1 MQRLWT
7 ICIVAILASAPSLA
21 VNVAFPPTTDTYP
34 HNCQV
39 VPYVTFGADGGV
51 VYFIR
56 GDFFTNI
63 NTGTEYFAGCEP
75 TGGGMGMQFA
85 PAASGVA
92 VTIHAF
98 LDSDI
103 NVSASAGTTTYHVSA
118 GNSIG
123 VSIPGPTSGV
133 GFTAQTPLSAFSVES
148 LSVGSQIAN
157 TTPGDIQFDIT
168 NTTPADD
175 RRVLLSNL
183 HHSPGTTM
191 PQFPYPLYQGR
202 LAKDAAIPI
211 DLRILYGGV
220 GTSGVPVTL
229 RIIDPPD
236 PSEYIVGTANWQGQ
250 PVPGATLSHTG
261 DNVGPPPTFHG
272 NCVPCATY
280 SVTSGANGTITAEL
294 DLDPQTRAGDNYQV
308 EATARFPNGTTK
320 TVRSGVITAW
330 KRMFVEKQQMFRSGV
345 PLAGDA
351 PIGVTHIIV
360 PDIDISDTTGD
371 RIGRTDYLVLLH
383 APSFGQPKVVSS
395 FYQGRYQV
403 NGHPRTFT
411 IPTTGYPAA
420 GIGTVHTFGT
430 TSIEGI
436 QSHFHRQV
444 DVDDVINL
452 PSATGGTEARWVVAV
467 LDNTHLTVNAPT
479 STNTGTGASVPGL
492 PYTIGDSNLL
502 SGLTY
507 VRLPLDRPL
516 TENYQREPLAA
527 RGVVSLNDSVAR
539 LTVSQFPPAAADYFD
554 VDDLSTSIPSLLT
567 GTADADQWRHP
578 FPAAYTEYIV
588 LPRQGPLVPLP
599 RTQFPN
605 GDPLSQWF
613 VDKWFSLPRPSV
625 AAPSLMTN
633 CGVAGCG
640 FLAFDYS
647 VPPNHQLVLVG
658 DTRPDGVD
666 LGQTGFSRF
675 GASRQRCTVL
685 DRGEAEY
692 DVANATNFQC
702 TTATA
707 SNCTSSIY
715 RLDVDQIMRKVEVHE
730 IAHQWDVDGGSA
742 AHCKTV
748 GYNSLQAYPTPHT
761 PPLTPPAG
769 TLFCTMAVDLHLLMP
784 DPWNS
789 SLSIYQTSHAYGD
802 GNATFHMVLSSGV
815 WSSEYLT
822 IRNTLDPWTP

>member
-168 NTTPADD
+168 DTTPADD

-250 PVPGATLSHTG
+250 PVPGATLSHAG

-272 NCVPCATY
+272 NCIPCATY

-294 DLDPQTRAGDNYQV
+294 DLDPHTRAGDNYQV

-320 TVRSGVITAW
+320 TVRSGVITVW
-330 KRMFVEKQQMFRSGV
+330 KRMFVEKKPMFRAGA
-345 PLAGDA
+345 PLATDA
-351 PIGVTHIIV
+351 PAGATRLIV
-360 PDIDISDTTGD
+360 KRDPIASAGATAFRRDDS
-371 RIGRTDYLVLLH
+371 VMLLH
-383 APSFGQPKVVSS
+383 APFFGTAKTPSGYYSGLYRITRLQRFRAQTPAVGPGTVETHGTATIDGNGTHFIRDFEVGDVITVGADRRVVVDLISNT
-395 FYQGRYQV
+395 QMTV
-403 NGHPRTFT
+403 HA
-411 IPTTGYPAA
+411 PTT
-420 GIGTVHTFGT
+420 
-430 TSIEGI
+430 
-436 QSHFHRQV
+436 
-444 DVDDVINL
+444 
-452 PSATGGTEARWVVAV
+452 SASANQA
-467 LDNTHLTVNAPT
+467 
-479 STNTGTGASVPGL
+479 
-492 PYTIGDSNLL
+492 YTIGDRNLVAN
-502 SGLTY
+502 TDY
-507 VRLPLDRPL
+507 YRLALDRPL
-516 TENYQREPLAA
+516 SESYYREPLAN
-527 RGVVSLNDSVAR
+527 S
-539 LTVSQFPPAAADYFD
+539 
-554 VDDLSTSIPSLLT
+554 LT
-567 GTADADQWRHP
+567 GTVTANDAAVRVPSGGVTPADVFDVPAINAQLAGTATSQWSNA
-578 FPAAYTEYIV
+578 FASAYTEYVV
-588 LPRQGPLVPLP
+588 LPATLPIGAAGAVAPRVVLSSSVTAKPTQQFIDKWLSLPSPVPLP
-599 RTQFPN
+599 STSP
-605 GDPLSQWF
+605 DPM
-613 VDKWFSLPRPSV
+613 D
-625 AAPSLMTN
+625 
-633 CGVAGCG
+633 G
-640 FLAFDYS
+640 FRYLI
-647 VPPNHQLVLVG
+647 PPNHQLVLVG
-658 DTRPDGVD
+658 DTNNNDITQSD
-666 LGQTGFSRF
+666 ANGFLSIAVQHER
-675 GASRQRCTVL
+675 ASVL
-685 DRGEAEY
+685 DRGTIEY
-692 DVANATNFQC
+692 AVRTDTKPLYGADPDTVLQR
-702 TTATA
+702 TA
-707 SNCTSSIY
+707 
-715 RLDVDQIMRKVEVHE
+715 VHE
-730 IAHQWDVDGGSA
+730 LTHQWYVNFLAFGARYSDHCFPEVAYVSA
-742 AHCKTV
+742 A
-748 GYNSLQAYPTPHT
+748 AYPAVAPGTTISLPVGLEFCLMSYTADAPTMLAPWSPHPT
-761 PPLTPPAG
+761 VNMVEYLYRRGLTH
-769 TLFCTMAVDLHLLMP
+769 FHMAHLSTGWNSEYLSIRNTP
-784 DPWNS
+784 DPW
-789 SLSIYQTSHAYGD
+789 
-802 GNATFHMVLSSGV
+802 M
-815 WSSEYLT
+815 
-822 IRNTLDPWTP
+822 P